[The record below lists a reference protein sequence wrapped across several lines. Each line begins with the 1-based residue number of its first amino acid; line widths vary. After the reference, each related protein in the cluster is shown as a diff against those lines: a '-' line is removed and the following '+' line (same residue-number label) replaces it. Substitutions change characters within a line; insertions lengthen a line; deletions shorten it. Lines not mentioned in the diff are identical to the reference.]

1 LNTNLVL
8 VNDYVLSDSIVVFQV
23 RTTIWEMAAAFL
35 SVLIVSALAGDEG
48 SPEERVEGI
57 G

>member
-1 LNTNLVL
+1 LNTNLAL
-8 VNDYVLSDSIVVFQV
+8 VNDYIVFNSIVVFQV
-23 RTTIWEMAAAFL
+23 RATIWEMAAAFL
-35 SVLIVSALAGDEG
+35 SVLIVSVLAGDEG

>member
-1 LNTNLVL
+1 MNLAL
-8 VNDYVLSDSIVVFQV
+8 VNDYIVFNSIVVFQV
-23 RTTIWEMAAAFL
+23 RATIWEMAAAFL
-35 SVLIVSALAGDEG
+35 SVLIVSVLAGDEG

>member
-1 LNTNLVL
+1 
-8 VNDYVLSDSIVVFQV
+8 VNDYIVSDSIVVF
-23 RTTIWEMAAAFL
+23 RMRATIWEMAAALL

>member
-1 LNTNLVL
+1 LNTNLAL
-8 VNDYVLSDSIVVFQV
+8 VNDWIDSDSIVVFQV
-23 RTTIWEMAAAFL
+23 RATIWEMAAAFL

-48 SPEERVEGI
+48 SPEECVEGI

>member
-1 LNTNLVL
+1 
-8 VNDYVLSDSIVVFQV
+8 VNDYIVSDSIMVFQV
-23 RTTIWEMAAAFL
+23 RATIWEIAAAFL
-35 SVLIVSALAGDEG
+35 SVLIVSALTGDEG

>member
-1 LNTNLVL
+1 